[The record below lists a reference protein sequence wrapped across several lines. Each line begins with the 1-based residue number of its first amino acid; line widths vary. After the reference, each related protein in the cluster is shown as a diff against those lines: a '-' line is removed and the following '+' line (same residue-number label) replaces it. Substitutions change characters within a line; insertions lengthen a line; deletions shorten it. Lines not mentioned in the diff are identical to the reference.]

1 MSEVLTRR
9 VYHIQEAKKN
19 PHYDWMHPSWRDLV
33 IDHLASSPK
42 ARIDFLRCCGRHGIQ
57 LALSKGGG
65 AQGKR
70 YRPLIV
76 TQEDWQTLQEN
87 IKART
92 SNETEEAVHA
102 ILSSIQEAIL
112 HETGSPDEATGPS
125 KENLHSIA
133 QDITSILRTRWD
145 KGNTVIPIEML
156 LTYCRVTE
164 ALDPL
169 PPMPRLIPTWEAYW
183 VTAREELTFN
193 HAETTLST
201 YSIGKWIDLAE
212 CISRSE
218 PRMLTQVKFPA
229 CSLEAVQQ
237 FLKSASEFVDGEA
250 DLRTKSD
257 YESEIELL
265 SEFKIITRL
274 GGLIPSFT
282 DQTEGLSDEI
292 DSKRSRLEDELNE
305 SFPEPDYSGDDTR
318 PSGGISIE
326 EILSDL

>member
-1 MSEVLTRR
+1 MSEVLKKR
-9 VYHIQEAKKN
+9 VYVIREVRKN

-42 ARIDFLRCCGRHGIQ
+42 ARIDFLRCCGQHGIQ

-65 AQGKR
+65 AHGKR
-70 YRPLIV
+70 YRPLLV

-87 IKART
+87 IKVRT

-112 HETGSPDEATGPS
+112 YETGSPNETTDYLRD
-125 KENLHSIA
+125 NLHSIA
-133 QDITSILRTRWD
+133 QDTISILRARWD
-145 KGNTVIPIEML
+145 KGNMVIPIEML
-156 LTYCRVTE
+156 LTYCRITE
-164 ALDPL
+164 VLDPL
-169 PPMPRLIPTWEAYW
+169 PPMPRLIPTWNIYW
-183 VTAREELTFN
+183 KAALEEFTFN
-193 HAETTLST
+193 HAETALST
-201 YSIGKWIDLAE
+201 YSIGKWIDLVE

-218 PRMLTQVKFPA
+218 PRMLSQVKFPA

-237 FLKSASEFVDGEA
+237 FLKTASESVEGEA
-250 DLRTKSD
+250 VLRSKSD

-265 SEFKIITRL
+265 SEFNIIKRL
-274 GGLIPSFT
+274 GELIPSFT
-282 DQTEGLSDEI
+282 DQTDGLSDEI

-305 SFPEPDYSGDDTR
+305 CFPEPDYSGDDTR